1 MPGKMKTASANVRA
15 LAGQT
20 RNWNKRKGG
29 SEMKN
34 FREKKFLKKLGKVL
48 GCRWLWSAL
57 GIAWILYLGLA
68 IYGGPRRVWEIIRYC
83 DVWVPM
89 LQLCIIV
96 LILYQAGMEKDFF
109 RGLARAFARKG
120 KGCSRMELRRSVG
133 AVRCVEKAAVVAC
146 IITFLMNIMDM
157 FAGGFSRSMLENAD
171 IFASVV
177 SVLTVIMSGDILF
190 TAVLIL
196 LLMPVKYR
204 LERMLVSY
212 MEEPQDSEA
221 ERAEADGQ
229 RVYFGLRAMG
239 LTDRESEVA
248 RLAAGGMSNREIGK
262 ELYIAE
268 GTVKKHMTHILEKAG
283 CADREALAVQVRK
296 L

>member
-1 MPGKMKTASANVRA
+1 MHSFCGRKFSANVRV

-20 RNWNKRKGG
+20 QNWNKRKGG
-29 SEMKN
+29 SEMKH
-34 FREKKFLKKLGKVL
+34 FMEKLRKIL
-48 GCRWLWSAL
+48 GCRGLWSAL
-57 GIAWILYLGLA
+57 GIAWVLYLGLG

-83 DVWVPM
+83 DIWVPM

-109 RGLARAFARKG
+109 RGLARAFGRKR

-133 AVRCVEKAAVVAC
+133 AVQCVEKAAVVAC

-157 FAGGFSRSMLENAD
+157 LADGFSANMLGNAD
-171 IFASVV
+171 MFVTVV
-177 SVLTVIMSGDILF
+177 SLLTVMMSGDILF

-196 LLMPVKYR
+196 LLMPVKFR
-204 LERMLVSY
+204 LERMLISY

-268 GTVKKHMTHILEKAG
+268 RSEERRVGKECRL
-283 CADREALAVQVRK
+283 
-296 L
+296 

>member
-1 MPGKMKTASANVRA
+1 
-15 LAGQT
+15 
-20 RNWNKRKGG
+20 
-29 SEMKN
+29 MKN
-34 FREKKFLKKLGKVL
+34 LMEKKFLAKLRKVL
-48 GCRWLWSAL
+48 RCRWLWSVL
-57 GIAWILYLGLA
+57 GIAWVLYLGLA
-68 IYGGPRRVWEIIRYC
+68 IYGGPHRVQKIFSYC
-83 DVWVPM
+83 DTWVPG

-109 RGLARAFARKG
+109 RGIARIFARKG
-120 KGCSRMELRRSVG
+120 KGYSRMELRRSVG
-133 AVRCVEKAAVVAC
+133 AVQCVEKAAVVAC

-157 FAGGFSRSMLENAD
+157 FADGFSGTMLENAD
-171 IFASVV
+171 LFVMVV
-177 SVLTVIMSGDILF
+177 SVLTVMISGDILF

-196 LLMPVKYR
+196 LLMPVKFR
-204 LERMLVSY
+204 LERMLISY

-221 ERAEADGQ
+221 ERAEAEGQ

-283 CADREALAVQVRK
+283 CAGREALAERVRGM
-296 L
+296 

>member
-1 MPGKMKTASANVRA
+1 M

-34 FREKKFLKKLGKVL
+34 FMEKLRKIMR
-48 GCRWLWSAL
+48 CRGLWSAL
-57 GIAWILYLGLA
+57 GIVWVLYLGQG

-83 DVWVPM
+83 DTWVPM

-120 KGCSRMELRRSVG
+120 KGCSRMELKRSVG
-133 AVRCVEKAAVVAC
+133 AVQCVERAAVVAC

-157 FAGGFSRSMLENAD
+157 LAGGFSAAMLENVE
-171 IFASVV
+171 IFATVV

-204 LERMLVSY
+204 LERMLISY

-221 ERAEADGQ
+221 EKSEADGQ

-248 RLAAGGMSNREIGK
+248 RLAGSGMSNREIGK

-268 GTVKKHMTHILEKAG
+268 GTVKKHMTHILEKMQ
-283 CADREALAVQVRK
+283 CADREVLAERIGK
-296 L
+296 M

>member
-1 MPGKMKTASANVRA
+1 
-15 LAGQT
+15 
-20 RNWNKRKGG
+20 
-29 SEMKN
+29 MKN
-34 FREKKFLKKLGKVL
+34 FMEKLRKIMR
-48 GCRWLWSAL
+48 CRGLWSAL
-57 GIAWILYLGLA
+57 GIVWVLYLGQG

-83 DVWVPM
+83 DTWVPM

-120 KGCSRMELRRSVG
+120 KGCSRMELKRSVG
-133 AVRCVEKAAVVAC
+133 AVQCVERAAVVAC

-157 FAGGFSRSMLENAD
+157 LAGGFSATMLENVE
-171 IFASVV
+171 IFATVV

-204 LERMLVSY
+204 LERMLISY

-268 GTVKKHMTHILEKAG
+268 GTVKKHMTHSLEKAG

>member
-1 MPGKMKTASANVRA
+1 M
-15 LAGQT
+15 
-20 RNWNKRKGG
+20 
-29 SEMKN
+29 
-34 FREKKFLKKLGKVL
+34 REIF
-48 GCRWLWSAL
+48 
-57 GIAWILYLGLA
+57 
-68 IYGGPRRVWEIIRYC
+68 RYC
-83 DVWVPM
+83 DAWVPM

-96 LILYQAGMEKDFF
+96 LILYQAGMVKDFF
-109 RGLARAFARKG
+109 RGFARVFARKG

-133 AVRCVEKAAVVAC
+133 AVQCVEKAAVVAC

-157 FAGGFSRSMLENAD
+157 FAGGFSITVLKNAGNLL
-171 IFASVV
+171 IVM
-177 SVLTVIMSGDILF
+177 MSGDILF

-196 LLMPVKYR
+196 LLMPVKFR
-204 LERMLVSY
+204 LERMLISY

-283 CADREALAVQVRK
+283 CADREALAVRVRK

>member
-1 MPGKMKTASANVRA
+1 
-15 LAGQT
+15 
-20 RNWNKRKGG
+20 
-29 SEMKN
+29 MKN

-83 DVWVPM
+83 DTWVPM

-109 RGLARAFARKG
+109 RGFARAFARKG

-157 FAGGFSRSMLENAD
+157 LADGFSANMLGNAD
-171 IFASVV
+171 MFVTVV
-177 SVLTVIMSGDILF
+177 SLLTVMMSGDILF

-196 LLMPVKYR
+196 LLMPVKFR
-204 LERMLVSY
+204 LERMLISY

>member
-1 MPGKMKTASANVRA
+1 
-15 LAGQT
+15 
-20 RNWNKRKGG
+20 
-29 SEMKN
+29 MKN
-34 FREKKFLKKLGKVL
+34 FMEKNFPAKLRKVL

-68 IYGGPRRVWEIIRYC
+68 IYGGPRRVQEIFRYC
-83 DVWVPM
+83 DTWIPG

-96 LILYQAGMEKDFF
+96 LILYQAGMEKDFL
-109 RGLARAFARKG
+109 RGLARVFARKG

-133 AVRCVEKAAVVAC
+133 AVQCVEKAAVAAC
-146 IITFLMNIMDM
+146 IVTFLMNIMDM
-157 FAGGFSRSMLENAD
+157 FAGGFSRSTLENVD
-171 IFASVV
+171 LFVSVV
-177 SVLTVIMSGDILF
+177 TVLISGDILF

-196 LLMPVKYR
+196 LLMPVKFR
-204 LERMLVSY
+204 LERMLISY

-248 RLAAGGMSNREIGK
+248 RLAGSGMSNREIGK

-268 GTVKKHMTHILEKAG
+268 GTVKKHMTHILEKTG
-283 CADREALAVQVRK
+283 CADREALAERIRG